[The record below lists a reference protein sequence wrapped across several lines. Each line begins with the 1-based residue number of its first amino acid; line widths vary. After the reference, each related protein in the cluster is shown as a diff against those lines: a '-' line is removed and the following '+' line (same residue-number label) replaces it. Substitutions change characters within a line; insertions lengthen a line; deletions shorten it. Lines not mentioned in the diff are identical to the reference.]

1 MLSFLS
7 KIIRLEIVGNLYL
20 FNLLII
26 ILLICTNLAGAQE
39 RKLLTDKPGTF
50 MLNKYALNSH
60 GPDIYLKV
68 CSCTNAE
75 SDDALAKLDS
85 LVTVF
90 KENSVLNDIK
100 GFDGICDLKAGNCNS
115 KFGYGIQSWVSF
127 SFRTWSM
134 YNGKIE
140 QWKIE
145 PPQWSFVVNM
155 TEGFCS
161 NGFNVTNYSN
171 DYSPTNP
178 AFNGESA
185 NNTAVALHELFFLPG
200 VRESVGPGID
210 RYGVTLVLFNPERQA
225 YWEQVT
231 LREVFRLLLDYWK
244 MVPDKAGMEAV
255 VSILTNEFN
264 NFSETEKDGYAYIN
278 STESISGIGS
288 AKNEIPVMRPNPHYW
303 NRCLPKSAIQ
313 FIVMDIPQKQELE
326 GKMNHCLQNQE
337 GTYFKYWFL
346 YELDVISLAQLIEK

>member
-1 MLSFLS
+1 MLSRFIQL
-7 KIIRLEIVGNLYL
+7 KTWENVFHI
-20 FNLLII
+20 NLLTVM
-26 ILLICTNLAGAQE
+26 LLICTNMAGAQE

-50 MLNKYALNSH
+50 KLNKYALNTH

-68 CSCTNAE
+68 CSCTDAE
-75 SDDALAKLDS
+75 SDNALAKLDN
-85 LVTVF
+85 LVAVF
-90 KENSVLNDIK
+90 KRNSVLKDIK
-100 GFDGICDLKAGNCNS
+100 GFDGICDLNAGNCNS
-115 KFGYGIQSWVSF
+115 KFGYGVQSWVSF

-140 QWKIE
+140 QWKVE

-171 DYSPTNP
+171 DYNPTNP

-185 NNTAVALHELFFLPG
+185 NNTAVALRELFFLPG

-210 RYGVTLVLFNPERQA
+210 RYGGTLVLFNPERQA

-244 MVPDKAGMEAV
+244 MVPDKASMDAV
-255 VSILTNEFN
+255 VPILTKEFN
-264 NFSETEKDGYAYIN
+264 NFTETEKDGYAYIN
-278 STESISGIGS
+278 SFESISGIGS

-303 NRCLPKSAIQ
+303 NRSLPKSAIQ
-313 FIVMDIPQKQELE
+313 FIVMDIPQRQELE
-326 GKMNHCLQNQE
+326 RKMNHCLQNQE
-337 GTYFKYWFL
+337 GTYFKYLFL
-346 YELDVISLAQLIEK
+346 YELDVSSLEHLIEK